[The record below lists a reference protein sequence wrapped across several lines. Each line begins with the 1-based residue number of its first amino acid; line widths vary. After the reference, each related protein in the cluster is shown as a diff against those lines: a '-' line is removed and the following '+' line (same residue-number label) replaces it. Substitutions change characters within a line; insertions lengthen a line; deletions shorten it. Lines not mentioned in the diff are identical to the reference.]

1 MRQKTLLVTF
11 LFLLNACGGGSS
23 PAKLPDNGSANLPA
37 DPPAEQ
43 PVAAPSIS
51 QILFSTAN
59 NSGLPADL
67 MLSKSGSGTG
77 FNGRVLSNSR
87 VSELIASFEFT
98 GSSVSIE
105 GVAQESGTSVN
116 DFTEVVIYTVA
127 NSDGETESYS
137 VDLTKFTGL
146 PIIYLETDNSALIES
161 KDDYVTGDVSID
173 GGRDFDD
180 MPSTEMKIRGRG
192 NSTWFLH
199 PKQPFQMKLSDKA
212 EFLGMPRDKKWL
224 FLAEYSDKTLLR
236 NKITFEMGYLSHL
249 DWTPEG
255 RFAEVYINDQ
265 YNGTYNI
272 TQKVEESD
280 NRVALGDSG
289 YLLELDQLERLDE
302 DDVYFDSVITDRFL
316 INIKEPSLELDS
328 VEYTYIKDLLANFET
343 ALYGNSYRSA
353 TTGYAKYIDID
364 SFIDWYLINEINKNQ
379 DSRSWSSM
387 FVNVMPGEK
396 IKMGPL
402 WDFDLSFGNVDYS
415 DAQYSEGFWV
425 KFHPWFERL
434 FQDPAFVEK
443 VNVRFAHFKQNQ
455 NSILDKI
462 DAYAEQLQWAQQ
474 QNNDKW
480 QTIGL
485 AVWPNPVVFDT
496 YQGEVDHLKSWYS
509 NRMEWLETALAE
521 L

>member
-1 MRQKTLLVTF
+1 
-11 LFLLNACGGGSS
+11 
-23 PAKLPDNGSANLPA
+23 
-37 DPPAEQ
+37 
-43 PVAAPSIS
+43 
-51 QILFSTAN
+51 
-59 NSGLPADL
+59 
-67 MLSKSGSGTG
+67 
-77 FNGRVLSNSR
+77 
-87 VSELIASFEFT
+87 
-98 GSSVSIE
+98 
-105 GVAQESGTSVN
+105 
-116 DFTEVVIYTVA
+116 
-127 NSDGETESYS
+127 
-137 VDLTKFTGL
+137 
-146 PIIYLETDNSALIES
+146 
-161 KDDYVTGDVSID
+161 
-173 GGRDFDD
+173 
-180 MPSTEMKIRGRG
+180 
-192 NSTWFLH
+192 
-199 PKQPFQMKLSDKA
+199 MKLSDKA

-316 INIKEPSLELDS
+316 INIKEPSLELGS
-328 VEYTYIKDLLANFET
+328 VEYTYIKDLLTDFET

-509 NRMEWLETALAE
+509 NRMEWLQTALAE